1 MQVEPHPKSEIYVCR
16 QQTTSIILN
25 QLNTCKSQQF
35 LIQKAFVRQEGLSH
49 DRPF

>member
-1 MQVEPHPKSEIYVCR
+1 MQIKMHPKSEINVCR
-16 QQTTSIILN
+16 QQTISINLN

-35 LIQKAFVRQEGLSH
+35 LIQKAFVRQAGLSH